1 MIIIQEFQKHQER
14 KIEFQ
19 NLQENCLMQEII
31 LLIFLKKELY
41 LIKKKRRIK
50 KERTKKFFEYVENES
65 KDINYDLM
73 ENYFDLVAPTVL
85 AKELFE
91 TKDKNKNSELVELIK
106 VRQSNLKDET
116 KKMSEKEIENEKPD
130 KILKIVEEI
139 LDFNNKIQKQQG

>member
-1 MIIIQEFQKHQER
+1 MIIIQEFQKNQER

-106 VRQSNLKDET
+106 VRWSNLKDET
-116 KKMSEKEIENEKPD
+116 KKMSEREIENEKPD

>member
-1 MIIIQEFQKHQER
+1 MIIIQEFQKNQER

-31 LLIFLKKELY
+31 LLIFLKEELY

-106 VRQSNLKDET
+106 VRWSNLKDET

>member
-73 ENYFDLVAPTVL
+73 ENYFDLVVPTVL

-106 VRQSNLKDET
+106 VRWSNLKDET

-130 KILKIVEEI
+130 KILKTVEEI

>member
-1 MIIIQEFQKHQER
+1 MIIIQEFQKNQER

-106 VRQSNLKDET
+106 VRWSNLKDET

-130 KILKIVEEI
+130 KILKTVEEI

>member
-73 ENYFDLVAPTVL
+73 ENYFDLVVPTVL

-106 VRQSNLKDET
+106 IRQSNLKDET

>member
-1 MIIIQEFQKHQER
+1 M
-14 KIEFQ
+14 
-19 NLQENCLMQEII
+19 
-31 LLIFLKKELY
+31 KKELY
-41 LIKKKRRIK
+41 LKKKKRRIK
-50 KERTKKFFEYVENES
+50 KERTKKFFESAENES

-73 ENYFDLVAPTVL
+73 ENYFGLVAPTVL

-106 VRQSNLKDET
+106 VRWSNLKDET

-130 KILKIVEEI
+130 KILKTVEEI

>member
-1 MIIIQEFQKHQER
+1 MIIIQEFQKNQER

-19 NLQENCLMQEII
+19 NLQENRLMQEII

-106 VRQSNLKDET
+106 VRWSNLKDET

>member
-1 MIIIQEFQKHQER
+1 M
-14 KIEFQ
+14 
-19 NLQENCLMQEII
+19 
-31 LLIFLKKELY
+31 KKELY
-41 LIKKKRRIK
+41 LIKKKRRLK

-106 VRQSNLKDET
+106 VRWSNLKDET

>member
-19 NLQENCLMQEII
+19 NLQENCLIQEII

-73 ENYFDLVAPTVL
+73 ENYFDLVVPTVL

-106 VRQSNLKDET
+106 IRQSNLKDET

>member
-106 VRQSNLKDET
+106 VRWSNLKDET

-139 LDFNNKIQKQQG
+139 LDFNNKIQKQQS